1 MKPLFI
7 IKYINLIIVALIVNI
22 QQISS
27 AALLSGHIVSL
38 YNATDKITVLNGQ
51 SFSSIVY
58 QSDTAWL
65 VEFYANWCG
74 HCQSY
79 VAV

>member
-7 IKYINLIIVALIVNI
+7 AALIVHI

-27 AALLSGHIVSL
+27 ADLLSGHTVSL